1 MVKTNDG
8 DVQFHLAK
16 GYYLTRVLGKEF
28 MMILRDKYA
37 EPLVVLE
44 IYQDKISSVRP
55 YRAAEADNYLSVLQ
69 KFVKEYQYSLT
80 QEAAAALSLSVVI
93 RDGKEEYFS
102 PSEMTTKRL
111 NTFFQNYD
119 TLSISFNHIQ
129 KRRLVIPQ
137 TLKPCRLNFSRIL
150 TDKIIISPNSK
161 AELDFSDNLWTD
173 TLIIGEGF
181 NGALLFP
188 VQIY

>member
-55 YRAAEADNYLSVLQ
+55 YRAAEADKNYLSVLQ

-80 QEAAAALSLSVVI
+80 PGGCGGIVP
-93 RDGKEEYFS
+93 FCCH
-102 PSEMTTKRL
+102 P
-111 NTFFQNYD
+111 
-119 TLSISFNHIQ
+119 
-129 KRRLVIPQ
+129 
-137 TLKPCRLNFSRIL
+137 
-150 TDKIIISPNSK
+150 
-161 AELDFSDNLWTD
+161 
-173 TLIIGEGF
+173 
-181 NGALLFP
+181 
-188 VQIY
+188 

>member
-55 YRAAEADNYLSVLQ
+55 YRAAEADKNYLSVLQ

-137 TLKPCRLNFSRIL
+137 TDRKS
-150 TDKIIISPNSK
+150 
-161 AELDFSDNLWTD
+161 
-173 TLIIGEGF
+173 
-181 NGALLFP
+181 
-188 VQIY
+188 VV